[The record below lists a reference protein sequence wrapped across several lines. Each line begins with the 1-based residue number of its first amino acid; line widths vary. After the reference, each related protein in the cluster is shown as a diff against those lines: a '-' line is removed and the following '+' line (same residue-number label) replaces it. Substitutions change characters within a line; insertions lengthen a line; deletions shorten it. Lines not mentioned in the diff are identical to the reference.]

1 MKKTDKQLLKEIFE
15 RAGYATKE
23 FAIFDQK
30 TIIFDNEHGETLH
43 FDFNN
48 QDELE
53 DMGYLE
59 KEEKQYG

>member
-43 FDFNN
+43 FDF
-48 QDELE
+48 
-53 DMGYLE
+53 
-59 KEEKQYG
+59 K